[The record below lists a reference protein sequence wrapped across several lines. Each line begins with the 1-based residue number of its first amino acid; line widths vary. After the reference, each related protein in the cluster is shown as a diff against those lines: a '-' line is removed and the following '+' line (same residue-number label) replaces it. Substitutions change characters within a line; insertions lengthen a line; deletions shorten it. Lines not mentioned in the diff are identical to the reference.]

1 MPPPLP
7 GPRLPGARVVATVV
21 AIAALGVVL
30 RAPSFRVAI
39 LNEDEALYATA
50 AADMAAGA
58 PPYEAGVESKPPGI
72 FYLYRA
78 GFWLLGGRYRMR
90 GLHGLTT
97 VWVLLTA
104 AAVAGVAAR
113 LAGER
118 RGRTAA
124 VAAVFYLVFTT
135 VQEPAVLATQCELLF
150 SLPLAVACLLLV
162 RAPAGRA
169 LERRLWYG
177 LAGVSMSAASLIKPT
192 SVSLLLAALG
202 SAAVVVVA
210 GDERRP
216 GARGEAIWRATSL
229 VVGFC
234 AGWGLTFVYFRHL
247 GAWDDL
253 VYWAFRWTWSTY
265 LPTGFGQLPFVR
277 RFCLAF
283 GAWGALSA
291 VLWILAGRGLFHRWI
306 RGRRGPPPA
315 PGDEPG
321 RGRSAATAPGADSGL
336 VALWAAAA
344 AGMVCLGGRFFDHY
358 FPALVTPLAIL
369 AALGTADL
377 PGDAP
382 GWSRRLVLA
391 GTAAPALL
399 CLVAA
404 TRFETAMRWLGDARK
419 PYAGVAAYIGARTR
433 PADRIFVWGYFP
445 LIYVAADRLSATR
458 FVGCHYL
465 TGYAAIGLG
474 RVLPRAVEDRLQ
486 VPGGFEQL
494 LRDLEQ
500 NRAELFIDTAPANL
514 HGWSNY
520 PVSRYPR
527 LAEYL
532 GAHFSP
538 EAVVDGAVVYRRR
551 TTVAARGLPDSGTG
565 GRSAGATRGIHGEG
579 GPDPVSFV
587 LQPEARVREVPG
599 HEVEPAL
606 RALAKVG
613 RPEGLRSIG
622 DGLGGP

>member
-1 MPPPLP
+1 
-7 GPRLPGARVVATVV
+7 
-21 AIAALGVVL
+21 
-30 RAPSFRVAI
+30 
-39 LNEDEALYATA
+39 
-50 AADMAAGA
+50 
-58 PPYEAGVESKPPGI
+58 
-72 FYLYRA
+72 
-78 GFWLLGGRYRMR
+78 MR
-90 GLHGLTT
+90 GLHALTT

-113 LAGER
+113 LAEER

-162 RAPAGRA
+162 RAPPGRA
-169 LERRLWYG
+169 LWRQLWYG
-177 LAGVSMSAASLIKPT
+177 LAGLSMSAASLIKPT

-210 GDERRP
+210 GDDRRP
-216 GARGEAIWRATSL
+216 GARGEALWRATSL

-234 AGWGLTFVYFRHL
+234 AGWGLTFAYFRHL

-265 LPTGFGQLPFVR
+265 LPTGFGQLPFAR

-283 GAWGALSA
+283 GVWGALCA
-291 VLWILAGRGLFHRWI
+291 VLWILAGRGLVRRPGLRRWI
-306 RGRRGPPPA
+306 RRSIPRRRGPLLA
-315 PGDEPG
+315 PGDEQA
-321 RGRSAATAPGADSGL
+321 RARSAASARGADFPCWPRQSGSSGL

-369 AALGTADL
+369 AALGTDDL
-377 PGDAP
+377 PGEAR
-382 GWSRRLVLA
+382 GWGRRLVVA

-419 PYAGVAAYIGARTR
+419 PSAGVAAYIGAHTL
-433 PADRIFVWGYFP
+433 PADRIFVWGYYP
-445 LIYVAADRLSATR
+445 LIYVAADRLAATR

-520 PVSRYPR
+520 PISRYPR
-527 LAEYL
+527 LAAYL
-532 GAHFSP
+532 AARFSP
-538 EAVVDGAVVYRRR
+538 EAVVDGAVVYRR
-551 TTVAARGLPDSGTG
+551 TTVAGL
-565 GRSAGATRGIHGEG
+565 
-579 GPDPVSFV
+579 
-587 LQPEARVREVPG
+587 
-599 HEVEPAL
+599 
-606 RALAKVG
+606 
-613 RPEGLRSIG
+613 
-622 DGLGGP
+622 